1 MSLLPQAGGW
11 RRDGIAVG
19 DEPLRETQDVMWL
32 QVGDDYADMRLG
44 PDKRWAFAGVT
55 TVNGTRVTWTH
66 VVETEGD
73 NFEDTGEMVAIPGG
87 FAERGN
93 FHDGRPYLELWRDVS
108 GPITP
113 ARSAVAG
120 EGTVRVV
127 RLGERALWVTPT
139 GAVRLL
145 LVDGAWSVDA
155 VVDTQPEGVAA
166 FVTSGGDCPALF
178 LNSLQISYAE

>member
-11 RRDGIAVG
+11 RRDGIAIG
-19 DEPLRETQDVMWL
+19 DGPLRETEDVMWL

-44 PDKRWAFAGVT
+44 ADKRWAFAGVT
-55 TVNGTRVTWTH
+55 TVASSRVTWTH
-66 VVETEGD
+66 IVETQGD

-93 FHDGRPYLELWRDVS
+93 FYDGRPYLELWRDVD
-108 GPITP
+108 GPVEP
-113 ARSAVAG
+113 ARSATAA

-127 RLGERALWVTPT
+127 RLGGRALWVTPT

-145 LVDGAWSVDA
+145 LAGDAWTLDA
-155 VVDTQPEGVAA
+155 LVDTEPEGVKA
-166 FVTSGGDCPALF
+166 FLTSGRDCPAAF
-178 LNSLQISYAE
+178 LEALQTA